1 MRILTADETRRSLPM
16 HDAINA
22 MRAAFG
28 PDVYIP
34 LRQSVGNSLVMPGRV
49 GENVGVKVVSTVP
62 GKPSGMVVVFDG
74 DGVPVGI
81 VDGPAITAIRTGAIA
96 GLATDILAP
105 FDASRFAMI
114 GAGAMA
120 RDQIAAVLAVRDID
134 TITVWS
140 RERSKAC
147 ALAKEVGGT
156 CADTPDEAVSGATI
170 VTTATPSTRPLFGD
184 SALERR
190 VHVNAVGAFTP
201 EMVEIPAAFVRDA
214 YVVVDDIKAAAAEA
228 GDLILANRTPD
239 AAMRDLLTE
248 PRPRHHDRT
257 LFKSVGVAS
266 QDVAAAVVALANAEK
281 MELGLVTDA

>member
-1 MRILTADETRRSLPM
+1 MRVLSANETRQSLPM
-16 HDAINA
+16 HDAIDA
-22 MRAAFG
+22 MRSAFG
-28 PDVYIP
+28 PDVQIP

-49 GENVGVKVVSTVP
+49 GDHVGMKVVSTVP
-62 GKPSGMVVVFDG
+62 GKPSGIVVVFDG
-74 DGVPVGI
+74 EGVPVGI

-105 FDASRFAMI
+105 SDASRFSMI

-120 RDQIAAVLAVRDID
+120 RDQIAAVLAVRDVD

-140 RERSKAC
+140 RERTKAC

-170 VTTATPSTRPLFGD
+170 VTTATPSTRPLFND
-184 SALERR
+184 SALGQH
-190 VHVNAVGAFTP
+190 VHVNAIGAFTP
-201 EMVEIPAAFVRDA
+201 EMVELPAAFVRDA
-214 YVVVDDIKAAAAEA
+214 YVVVDDIEAAAAEA

-239 AAMRDLLTE
+239 ASMSELLTD
-248 PRPRHHDRT
+248 PLPQHHGRT

-266 QDVAAAVVALANAEK
+266 QDVAAAVTALNNALSE
-281 MELGLVTDA
+281 GIGIDV